1 MITVDQYLNQW
12 RVNYGHIRVDLAH
25 ELTDDIRLDA
35 QATVDRA
42 NALLAEFG
50 EDRDITSGW
59 RPEAVN
65 KRVPGA
71 ALRSKHTL
79 GMAIDISDP
88 DGDLD
93 EWCLEHP
100 DILER
105 IGVWQEHPAST
116 KSWTH
121 LQTVAP
127 KSGKRCFFP

>member
-1 MITVDQYLNQW
+1 VITVEGYLNQW
-12 RVNYGHIRVDLAH
+12 RVNYGHVRVDLTV
-25 ELTDDIRLDA
+25 ELTDDIRLEA
-35 QATVDRA
+35 QTTVDRA

-79 GMAIDISDP
+79 GMAIDLGDP

-93 EWCLEHP
+93 EWCLEHL
-100 DILER
+100 DVLER
-105 IGVWQEHPAST
+105 IGCWLEHPAST
-116 KSWTH
+116 KNWTH
-121 LQTVAP
+121 IQTVAP
-127 KSGKRCFFP
+127 KSGRRVFYP